1 MGKSYRDTKGKFVD
15 YRKPNKV
22 KKKLKHKAKKIKQVD
37 EVELNNF

>member
-22 KKKLKHKAKKIKQVD
+22 KKKLKHKVKKFKQVD
-37 EVELNNF
+37 ESDIS